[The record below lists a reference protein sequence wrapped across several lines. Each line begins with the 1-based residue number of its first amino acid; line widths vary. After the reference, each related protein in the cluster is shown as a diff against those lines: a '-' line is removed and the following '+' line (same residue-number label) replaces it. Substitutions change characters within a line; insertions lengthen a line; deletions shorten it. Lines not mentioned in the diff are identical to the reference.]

1 MEQPKEESQSQQP
14 PASSEQVP
22 EAQAEPQVDIYEEIK
37 TLKEEEKNIC
47 PEKISEFITSLY
59 TKGLIYKLKD
69 KGVNHLP
76 VALYPSPIPKG
87 LFDKIYFYQI
97 ALNKILYKLSND
109 QSYLET
115 VLSPLAS
122 KDNFVQKL
130 LEISKKSLNFDKKQ
144 KIRLGIFRNDY
155 LLDKEQKFLFLQD
168 YKTSTVGFGSY
179 TNILLDF
186 HKYFDEK
193 YPNFFAKYKSK
204 DKENTKEIPQNKLNT
219 IEKFSESILE
229 AIKLAFPQ
237 VYKDTIIVFVVN
249 KNAQNKLDFDL
260 ENLVKKLFDEHKIKS
275 AKLTLSEISKKI
287 TKDEEGNLI
296 LDGNK
301 VSMVY
306 FNSGDKEEDYPD
318 EDSWNG
324 RELVELSTAIKVP
337 DINLFLTS
345 LRIFQYYLSKPGVIM
360 HYNYTEL
367 ILNDI
372 LRFFGGIYYV
382 PDLEKEKQTE
392 LFNKIQSEPNKFIL
406 KPFHGNKNYI
416 TGDKLKSIVPAGDGE
431 PSEELKNGVIF
442 DVCTPPEHETL
453 VIKDD
458 KSNIENVISEYS
470 IYGIILT
477 NENNFVTN
485 KSVSYLVVSKN
496 KDNINDFES
505 FLGDDN
511 EKVVLDLPCLVE
523 TKIEPNLTHKI
534 EVKAEE
540 IQKYLDDLKA
550 AEEEA
555 KRKAEEEAKK
565 KLKKKKL
572 RKKKR
577 KKKQRQMLKKNNLK
591 QTHNLNFIYCLLS

>member
-14 PASSEQVP
+14 AASSEQVP
-22 EAQAEPQVDIYEEIK
+22 EAQAGPQVDIYEEIK

-249 KNAQNKLDFDL
+249 KNAQNKPDFDL

-306 FNSGDKEEDYPD
+306 FNFGDKEEDYPD

-345 LRIFQYYLSKPGVIM
+345 FRIFQYYLSKPGVIM

-505 FLGDDN
+505 ILGDDN

-565 KLKKKKL
+565 KAEEEEAKKKEEEEKA
-572 RKKKR
+572 KADAQEEQPKADA
-577 KKKQRQMLKKNNLK
+577 
-591 QTHNLNFIYCLLS
+591 

>member
-14 PASSEQVP
+14 AASSEQVP
-22 EAQAEPQVDIYEEIK
+22 EAQAGPQVDIYEEIK

-249 KNAQNKLDFDL
+249 KNAQNKPDFDL

-345 LRIFQYYLSKPGVIM
+345 FRIFQYYLSKPGVIM

-505 FLGDDN
+505 ILGDDN

-565 KLKKKKL
+565 KAEEEEAKKKEEEEKA
-572 RKKKR
+572 KADAQEEQPKADA
-577 KKKQRQMLKKNNLK
+577 
-591 QTHNLNFIYCLLS
+591 

>member
-14 PASSEQVP
+14 AASSEQVP

-345 LRIFQYYLSKPGVIM
+345 FRIFQYYLSKPGVIM

-442 DVCTPPEHETL
+442 GVCTPPEHETL

-565 KLKKKKL
+565 KAEEEEAKKKEEEEKA
-572 RKKKR
+572 KADAQEEQPKADA
-577 KKKQRQMLKKNNLK
+577 
-591 QTHNLNFIYCLLS
+591 

>member
-1 MEQPKEESQSQQP
+1 MEQPKEESQPS
-14 PASSEQVP
+14 ASDS
-22 EAQAEPQVDIYEEIK
+22 QAEPQEPQVDLYEQIK
-37 TLKEEEKNIC
+37 TLTEEEKNLC
-47 PEKISEFITSLY
+47 PEKISEFITSFY
-59 TKGLIYKLKD
+59 TKGLIYKLKG

-76 VALYPSPIPKG
+76 IAIYPSPIPRG

-109 QSYLET
+109 QTYLES
-115 VLSPLAS
+115 VLTPIAS

-130 LEISKKSLNFDKKQ
+130 LEISKKSLNFEKKQ

-168 YKTSTVGFGSY
+168 YKTSTAGFGSY
-179 TNILLDF
+179 TNKLLDF

-193 YPNFFAKYKSK
+193 YPNFFSKFKPK

-219 IEKFSESILE
+219 IEKISEAILE

-237 VYKDTIIVFVVN
+237 IYKDTVIIFTIN
-249 KNAQNKLDFDL
+249 KNSQTIFDFDL
-260 ENLVKKLFDEHKIKS
+260 EDLIKKLFDEHKIKS
-275 AKLTLSEISKKI
+275 VKLTLNEISKKV

-306 FNSGDKEEDYPD
+306 FNSGDKKEDYPD

-324 RELVELSTAIKVP
+324 RELVELSTAVKVP

-345 LRIFQYYLSKPGVIM
+345 LRLFQYYLSKPGVIM

-406 KPFHGNKNYI
+406 KPFHGNKNYV
-416 TGDKLKSIVPAGDGE
+416 TGERLKSIIPAGDGE
-431 PSEELKNGVIF
+431 PSDELKNGIIF

-453 VIKDD
+453 VIRDD
-458 KSNIENVISEYS
+458 KSGVETVISEYS

-485 KSVSYLVVSKN
+485 KSVSYLVLTKN
-496 KDNINDFES
+496 KDNINDNES

-511 EKVVLDLPCLVE
+511 EKIVLDLPCLVE

-565 KLKKKKL
+565 KAEEEEAKKKAEEEEA
-572 RKKKR
+572 KKKEEEE
-577 KKKQRQMLKKNNLK
+577 KAKAAEEQPKADA
-591 QTHNLNFIYCLLS
+591 

>member
-37 TLKEEEKNIC
+37 TLKEEEKNVC

-275 AKLTLSEISKKI
+275 AKLTLSQISKKI

-565 KLKKKKL
+565 KAEEEEAKKKEEEEKA
-572 RKKKR
+572 KADAQEEQPKADA
-577 KKKQRQMLKKNNLK
+577 
-591 QTHNLNFIYCLLS
+591 

>member
-345 LRIFQYYLSKPGVIM
+345 FRIFQYYLSKPGVIM

-565 KLKKKKL
+565 KAEEEEAKKKEEEEKA
-572 RKKKR
+572 KADAQEEQPKADA
-577 KKKQRQMLKKNNLK
+577 
-591 QTHNLNFIYCLLS
+591 